1 MKDTFNKLNKIKPI
15 DELKYLYEKS
25 FTKLS
30 NLVSVVGI
38 VKKKRTRKPSKFQ
51 VNPKVAKH
59 CFIIAFDRFNNG
71 GYCVNLKDHSRN

>member
-1 MKDTFNKLNKIKPI
+1 MKNTFNKLYAIKPV

-30 NLVSVVGI
+30 NLVSVVGV

-59 CFIIAFDRFNNG
+59 CFAISFDRFNNG